1 MMRSFAILAAAL
13 LACACNAQA
22 EPDGLTN
29 GPIQVLSAPVPLK
42 STNPDLTRLGHFSY
56 AGGIVLTSPDSHD
69 LGGLSDLQID
79 PDGQMI
85 AVTDE
90 GDLFRASVDLD
101 SRGHLSGL
109 SQASLRPLVGVD
121 GKALSSKP
129 FRDAEGVVK
138 WPNGDLMISFERHHR
153 IWIYPAD
160 GTAPVP
166 APMPDVTMDDNAG
179 MEGLSLAP
187 SQGPDAYW
195 VGLEPGS
202 VWLCRLKGTCV
213 LKDQILRP
221 GLGYRLSALRE
232 APNGDLV
239 LVHHS
244 FASLSG
250 SLIRVSIL
258 SDPAGFRPRR
268 VDGFKL
274 SRPLPTENYEGVW
287 VSRLPDGRYRLYLLA
302 DDNFRSDQVNLFIA
316 FDWKP
321 R

>member
-1 MMRSFAILAAAL
+1 MMRPFAILAAAL

-22 EPDGLTN
+22 QPDGLTN
-29 GPIQVLSAPVPLK
+29 GPIQVQSAPVPLK
-42 STNPDLTRLGHFSY
+42 AKGPGLTGLGHFSY

-79 PDGQMI
+79 PDGSLI

-90 GDLFRASVDLD
+90 GDLFRAHVDLD
-101 SRGHLSGL
+101 GRGYLSGL
-109 SQASLRPLVGVD
+109 SQASLRPLLGVD
-121 GKALSSKP
+121 GKPLASKP

-153 IWIYPAD
+153 IWIHPAD
-160 GTAPVP
+160 GSPPVP
-166 APMPDVTMDDNAG
+166 APMPDVAMDDNVG

-202 VWLCRLKGTCV
+202 VWLCRLKGSC
-213 LKDQILRP
+213 LLQDQIP
-221 GLGYRLSALRE
+221 KPDFGYRLSSLRE

-244 FASLSG
+244 FASLTG

-258 SDPAGFRPRR
+258 ADPAGASPRR

-274 SRPLPTENYEGVW
+274 SKPLATENYEGVW
-287 VSRLPDGRYRLYLLA
+287 VSRLSDGRYRLYLLA
-302 DDNFRSDQVNLFIA
+302 DDNFRSDQVNLFTA